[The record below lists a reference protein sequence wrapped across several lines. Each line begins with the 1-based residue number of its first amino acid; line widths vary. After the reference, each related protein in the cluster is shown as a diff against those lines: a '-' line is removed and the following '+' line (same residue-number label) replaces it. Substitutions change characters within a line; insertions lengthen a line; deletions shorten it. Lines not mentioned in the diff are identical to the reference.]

1 MISSMA
7 VVWSCAM
14 SVEEYADV
22 GRAVPVPGLRCPRC
36 RTPLRPDGGYPR
48 RVRLRGRRHQL
59 WVRRGRCA
67 RCATSHALLPDF
79 VVAHRL
85 DTTDTIAA
93 ALHGQPDPTLPASTV
108 AGWRRRW
115 HTNHPDLVAGTGA
128 ALVSFSGTAPAGA
141 AAHSLAALV
150 AALWLAVHTT
160 AVAGRRRRGGS
171 STPSPARPGWRAAS
185 TRRGPESA
193 SFPWPPEPRD
203 QPVWRA
209 VRADDTPA
217 INSTDTD
224 PSPTSPAEPSLL
236 VAPCCI
242 QYRLLSGLITIEPS
256 RTITNQPCRPM
267 CKQRGR

>member
-22 GRAVPVPGLRCPRC
+22 GRAVPVPGVRCPLC

-48 RVRLRGRRHQL
+48 QVRLRGRRHQL

-93 ALHGQPDPTLPASTV
+93 ALNGQPDPTLPVSTV
-108 AGWRRRW
+108 AGWRRRR

-150 AALWLAVHTT
+150 AALWLAV
-160 AVAGRRRRGGS
+160 RDRGGRA
-171 STPSPARPGWRAAS
+171 STPW
-185 TRRGPESA
+185 
-193 SFPWPPEPRD
+193 
-203 QPVWRA
+203 
-209 VRADDTPA
+209 
-217 INSTDTD
+217 
-224 PSPTSPAEPSLL
+224 
-236 VAPCCI
+236 
-242 QYRLLSGLITIEPS
+242 RLLNAVTGTTWMACRVNSSWAGVGLVPVAA
-256 RTITNQPCRPM
+256 RAP
-267 CKQRGR
+267 